1 MDYHVFSSKAP
12 TMPKAGKGTEF
23 VNLVL
28 SQATK
33 AMRQPLL
40 PIVLPAVAAHL
51 CETEF
56 QYSDN
61 KYYEMCGQMGHLIGN
76 SGVGKAQL
84 SHLIG
89 AIMHDFR
96 IHDEGEYNKL
106 VEWQRKTKTS
116 KANERKQ
123 KNNDKIC
130 LIAKKLVTLHNKT
143 TPTRRKMPT

>member
-33 AMRQPLL
+33 AMQQPLL

-61 KYYEMCGQMGHLIGN
+61 KYYEMCGQMGKTIGKRGCRIDFVACESTKFTN
-76 SGVGKAQL
+76 SVPLPAFGMVGAL
-84 SHLIG
+84 
-89 AIMHDFR
+89 
-96 IHDEGEYNKL
+96 EE
-106 VEWQRKTKTS
+106 KT
-116 KANERKQ
+116 
-123 KNNDKIC
+123 
-130 LIAKKLVTLHNKT
+130 L
-143 TPTRRKMPT
+143 

>member
-1 MDYHVFSSKAP
+1 MKKLTSSQQDSYNVFSSKAP

-33 AMRQPLL
+33 SMRQPLL
-40 PIVLPAVAAHL
+40 PMVLPAVAAHL

-84 SHLIG
+84 SHLIE

-106 VEWQRKTKTS
+106 VEWQRKTKTFPL
-116 KANERKQ
+116 A
-123 KNNDKIC
+123 
-130 LIAKKLVTLHNKT
+130 
-143 TPTRRKMPT
+143 P